1 MTRDDA
7 STLKNHIVRLY
18 YERYTCHEIA
28 VLTGLT
34 YRYVRDTLKERGI
47 TPGSRAGRT
56 NERARRRA
64 KMREMGGQT

>member
-7 STLKNHIVRLY
+7 RTLKNHIVRLY
-18 YERYTCHEIA
+18 YERYTCQEIA

-34 YRYVRDTLKERGI
+34 YRYVRDSLKERGI

-56 NERARRRA
+56 TTRNRRRI
-64 KMREMGGQT
+64 KLR